1 MMVALCNLLG
11 YSVFGSWGS
20 QLFVCAASWLNHIK
34 GKTKTSWIQA
44 QLSIAEF
51 TQAPE
56 F

>member
-1 MMVALCNLLG
+1 MMAALCSLLG
-11 YSVFGSWGS
+11 YSVFSSWGL
-20 QLFVCAASWLNHIK
+20 QVFVRAASCLNHIK